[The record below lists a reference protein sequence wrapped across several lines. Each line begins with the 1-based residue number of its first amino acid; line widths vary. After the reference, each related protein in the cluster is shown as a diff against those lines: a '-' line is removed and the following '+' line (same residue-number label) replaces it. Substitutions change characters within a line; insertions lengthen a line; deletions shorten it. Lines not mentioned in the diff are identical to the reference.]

1 MKSEHRHELQT
12 NDLGKLVHQ
21 AEPYLETY
29 GVKALVIGGVLLVLV
44 IGYSAWKTSQT
55 SQEAEAWTRLAAAN
69 STEDFENVYDEF
81 PGTNVADWA
90 LIHAAESHLQSGVRN
105 SFTDRSAGTRDLT
118 DAKEQFQKLLDS
130 SSTRPEIRERAL
142 FGLAR
147 TEESMSD
154 GDLKNATELYKKL
167 IQEFPDSI
175 FRKLAEQRVKPVD
188 GEKVAA
194 LEEEGTKNF
203 YKWFHEQSPK
213 PGDRQQ
219 PGFNMPLPGMTPGGA
234 GNDAKQD
241 LPGLP
246 DLPDLPSLP
255 GLPEPLTNSPQTD
268 DAKSDAPKTETP
280 KTDAPAKAEPKS
292 ADKPAAPEEPA
303 KKTEAP
309 AEKPSPEPATEKKP

>member
-1 MKSEHRHELQT
+1 
-12 NDLGKLVHQ
+12 
-21 AEPYLETY
+21 
-29 GVKALVIGGVLLVLV
+29 
-44 IGYSAWKTSQT
+44 
-55 SQEAEAWTRLAAAN
+55 
-69 STEDFENVYDEF
+69 
-81 PGTNVADWA
+81 
-90 LIHAAESHLQSGVRN
+90 
-105 SFTDRSAGTRDLT
+105 
-118 DAKEQFQKLLDS
+118 
-130 SSTRPEIRERAL
+130 
-142 FGLAR
+142 
-147 TEESMSD
+147 MSD